1 MSGAC
6 SQRASAAD
14 ARDLNGGEVPLA
26 MFYGLR
32 PVGWSPPRPGSY
44 GPPVDIWGERKP
56 RSVEMGRNP
65 KLRGQRARQEE
76 ALALAEAG
84 VPLAEV
90 TKRVGYAHVKHARV
104 GIALAKARRA

>member
-1 MSGAC
+1 
-6 SQRASAAD
+6 
-14 ARDLNGGEVPLA
+14 

-84 VPLAEV
+84 VPLDEV
-90 TKRVGYAHVKHARV
+90 AKRVGYAHVKHARV
-104 GIALAKARRA
+104 GIALAKKRRR

>member
-6 SQRASAAD
+6 PELASSPD
-14 ARDLNGGEVPLA
+14 DRDLNAGEVPLA

-44 GPPVDIWGERKP
+44 GPPVDIWGERKL

-65 KLRGQRARQEE
+65 KLRAQRARQEE

-90 TKRVGYAHVKHARV
+90 ARRVGYADVKHARV

>member
-1 MSGAC
+1 MIGAC
-6 SQRASAAD
+6 SHRADDAR
-14 ARDLNGGEVPLA
+14 ARDLNAGEVPLA

-65 KLRGQRARQEE
+65 KLRAQRARQEE

-90 TKRVGYAHVKHARV
+90 ARRVGYADVKHARV